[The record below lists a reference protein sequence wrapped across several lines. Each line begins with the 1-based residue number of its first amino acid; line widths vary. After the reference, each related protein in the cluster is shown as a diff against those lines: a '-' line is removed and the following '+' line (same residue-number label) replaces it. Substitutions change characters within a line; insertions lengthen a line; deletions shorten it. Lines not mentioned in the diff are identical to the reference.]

1 MPGPTFYKFAFAVV
15 QFVAPSFGIS
25 EGRHTI
31 EKNRQ
36 MDELIPSGPITD
48 QSKLSEMRYGETNV
62 GKSGCEAVALYNV
75 LLFKNRPKPL
85 SRIIEDLQ
93 VEQTLVNRGHWGTN
107 PFAMTKVMSQY
118 GLDYE
123 IMETEAEAQE
133 KMSDGDMLLVTVWNR
148 HRRPLQGIHGYVVRK
163 MGEGQFLS
171 FNKCYG
177 DTPERS
183 TNLRDAIGEGSYIVG
198 YLIR

>member
-1 MPGPTFYKFAFAVV
+1 MPGPTLYKIAFAVV

-36 MDELIPSGPITD
+36 MDGEISEGPITD
-48 QSKLSEMRYGETNV
+48 QSKLAEMRYGDANV

-85 SRIIEDLQ
+85 SSIIQDLQ

-118 GLDYE
+118 GLNYE

-148 HRRPLQGIHGYVVRK
+148 QRRPLQGIHGYVIRK

-171 FNKCYG
+171 FNKHYG
-177 DTPERS
+177 VNPERS